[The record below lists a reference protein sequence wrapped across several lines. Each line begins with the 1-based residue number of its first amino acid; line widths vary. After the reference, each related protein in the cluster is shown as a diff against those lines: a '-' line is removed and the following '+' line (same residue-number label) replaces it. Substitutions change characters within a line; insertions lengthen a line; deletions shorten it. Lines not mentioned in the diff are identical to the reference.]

1 MLPPP
6 LGFPMRLDPWYNK
19 LKMRP
24 IKAYNKE
31 QTDEVHEYVEIAIDE
46 PERLAR
52 LTPNKSSPLADYL

>member
-1 MLPPP
+1 
-6 LGFPMRLDPWYNK
+6 MRLDPWYNK